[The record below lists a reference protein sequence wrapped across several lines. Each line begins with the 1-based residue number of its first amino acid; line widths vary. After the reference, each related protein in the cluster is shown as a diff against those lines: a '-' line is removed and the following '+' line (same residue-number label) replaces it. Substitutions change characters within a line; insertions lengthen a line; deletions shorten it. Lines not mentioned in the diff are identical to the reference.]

1 MSMKIT
7 SSILPVGIIAGIL
20 LGPALARAGEP
31 DEITRR
37 IGLEL
42 LRERMIEWRAD
53 QARSINWEPPGY
65 FLVGY
70 PVRVG

>member
-1 MSMKIT
+1 MKT
-7 SSILPVGIIAGIL
+7 FIIAVSIIAAIT
-20 LGPALARAGEP
+20 PARAEP

-65 FLVGY
+65 FLIGY
-70 PVRVG
+70 TVRAG